1 MASNKKEVDLVIR
14 AKDQAAGAVEA
25 VTKAIEDFIGSQRG
39 LQAEGAK
46 TDSTISR
53 IGASFGELTKAL
65 GGNSALSAVERQLD
79 SAREAMTRLNK
90 VTAEAAGEAIGYQR
104 EALQAARATEQL
116 RIESQQVAQAIER
129 QTAAVKEARNAQAQ
143 LQGVTKAAV
152 ADRARLVAADQKL
165 TDQIEQQ
172 RLKLFLAAAALRELQ
187 NETKSAVG
195 PTEKLEAQMSSV
207 SREVRKAEESLNEL
221 RTTQAVVRESIDAT
235 ARAVERAND
244 KYAGTA
250 AGLKAQE
257 AALVSLEGKQKDL
270 AASVVVAANSQA
282 KLEAGARKAAAGLA
296 ANERALEASA
306 DAYAQV
312 QAEAL
317 KMDGA
322 LSKLEQRARGPLLAA
337 FGKQAET
344 VSKLRTEFS
353 AYQAEATR
361 LGAAISKMENPS
373 DRLVASFT
381 RAQEAAA
388 RSRAAYRSQNEE
400 LANLRRILRETG
412 GDVSTFA
419 DRQERFSTV
428 VARANSSF
436 KAFASDSEKAAAA
449 ARRNASELDR
459 AAEAALRLEGANR
472 RTGASAR
479 KAAADTNTLA
489 GAIRAFYGESRQ
501 ALSFTQRLRS
511 EVLSLIA
518 AYGGFY
524 AVIGGIRGV
533 VTAYQDL
540 EAAQS
545 RLNVVFD
552 GNQQATGEELDFIRR
567 NAERLGIEFGTLANE
582 YGKFAVA
589 TKGTNLEGEK
599 TRKIFI
605 SVAEAARVNKLSLE
619 NTQGVFVALSQ
630 IVSKGTVS
638 MEELRQQL
646 GDRLPGAIQ
655 IMAAAAGVGTAEL
668 IKMIEN
674 GELSSD
680 VLANFADELDKRFGS
695 QLPAALE
702 TTTTALGQL
711 RNAIFQAFLRVA
723 NGGFIEKFTSLIQ
736 DLTDTL
742 ESSQFESFLDRIS
755 VALGVA
761 SDALA
766 FLARNFDLVVISIT
780 AFLGLK
786 LAPFV
791 ILAASR
797 LGILTGA
804 TVSTTRGFRALYLA
818 VSTGAVSMTRGA
830 VAARAFTIAMRGLL
844 SSTGIGLLVVGVGA
858 AIGAWTTRT
867 DEATAALGVHEA
879 ILDNVKNAYDSVGDS
894 VDAWRE
900 KLEGVTVISAT
911 SNLETLTQ
919 QLDKVKA
926 EFEDV
931 IPRDIFGNSLD
942 IGGGYVQELEKLF
955 GEFSKGEITID
966 KFRDELDKLGV
977 AYKDLFPGN
986 ANLAEQVD
994 ALAGK
999 LVEAAERQEV
1009 ARDVLIALTGDTDE
1023 AAAALK
1029 RLGGGMETV
1038 SETTRDTAAD
1048 LSNWGAALND
1058 LKKLVPGLA
1067 DEMEVLDEKA
1077 KLKNALDAAL
1087 KLAQTYGQVV
1097 QALDLY
1103 EQGLDAIEGRE
1114 QLNATFN
1121 GGASGAIGDAFD
1133 LIKQFEG
1140 FRETPYWDEN
1150 AFRVGYGSDTV
1161 TLSDGTIKAVT
1172 EGMRVSVEDANRD
1185 LVRRIAEF
1193 QNTVKGQIGE
1203 TRFNNFNEQ
1212 QQAILTSI
1220 AYNYG
1225 SLPERILDAVRNGSS
1240 AEIAAAIR
1248 SLQTDGPFR
1257 PNGESVNKGR
1267 RNQEADLFLATGEVG
1282 VEGTIAAEEE
1292 KLKLLERQNEERV
1305 KAAEATAE
1313 TIQQGQFDLAQQELI
1328 NQGKEREA
1336 AIQAAINAAKKE
1348 NPDISAEELAIIEQQ
1363 TAALYDQQNIGAERK
1378 KQLEEAEKAEQR
1390 VNDLIA
1396 ARTALQEQLKASLEA
1411 GEGANVTAPL
1421 RDGIVEINTQLQD
1434 AINKAVQLYQA
1445 LGLSDPAI
1453 QAAVAK
1459 LQTLALTS
1467 SSTASRVVI
1476 DWRQVEQQFAS
1487 GLVSAVDRFS
1497 QAVAEGESV
1506 TKALKDAFL
1515 QFAADFLRQIAQMI
1529 LQQLALNFAKRL
1541 FGGLGIGAGVA
1552 HSGGIVGASGARRQV
1567 SAAAFSN
1574 AMRFHSGGVAGL
1586 RPGEVPTILERGEE
1600 VLTRSDPRHI
1610 FNAGKGGSGGG
1621 GGGKGNT
1628 RIVNAF
1634 DGTSFLEEALKTRR
1648 GEELI
1653 LNHVT
1658 ANPAAFRAA
1667 LGV

>member
-65 GGNSALSAVERQLD
+65 GGNSALSAVERQLE

-270 AASVVVAANSQA
+270 AASVAVAANSQA

-786 LAPFV
+786 LAPFI

-867 DEATAALGVHEA
+867 DEATAALDVHEA

-1133 LIKQFEG
+1133 LISKREG
-1140 FRETPYWDEN
+1140 FREEAYWDVN
-1150 AFRVGYGSDTV
+1150 AFRAGYGSDTV
-1161 TLSDGTIKAVT
+1161 TLDDGTIQKVVEGTRVT
-1172 EGMRVSVEDANRD
+1172 QQQATND
-1185 LVRRIAEF
+1185 LIRRIAEF
-1193 QNTVKGQIGE
+1193 QGVIRGQIGE
-1203 TRFNNFNEQ
+1203 ARFENFNEQ
-1212 QQAILTSI
+1212 QQAVLTSI

-1225 SLPERILDAVRNGSS
+1225 SLPERILEAVRGGTSE
-1240 AEIAAAIR
+1240 EIAAAIEG
-1248 SLQTDGPFR
+1248 LKND
-1257 PNGESVNKGR
+1257 NGGINSGR
-1267 RNQEADLFLATGEVG
+1267 RQEEADLFRASGEVG

-1292 KLKLLERQNEERV
+1292 KLRLLEKQNEERA

-1363 TAALYDQQNIGAERK
+1363 TAALYDQQNIGAERQ

-1421 RDGIVEINTQLQD
+1421 RDGIVEINAQLQD

-1453 QAAVAK
+1453 QAAVSK

-1467 SSTASRVVI
+1467 TSTASRVVI

-1506 TKALKDAFL
+1506 TVALKDAFL

-1529 LQQLALNFAKRL
+1529 LQQLALNFAKRM
-1541 FGGLGIGAGVA
+1541 FGGLGVGAGVA

>member
-65 GGNSALSAVERQLD
+65 GGNSALSAVERQLE

-270 AASVVVAANSQA
+270 AASVAVAANSQA

-344 VSKLRTEFS
+344 VSKLRSEFS

-373 DRLVASFT
+373 DSLVASFT

-388 RSRAAYRSQNEE
+388 RSRAAYRTQNEE

-412 GDVSTFA
+412 GDVATFA

-1133 LIKQFEG
+1133 LISKREG
-1140 FRETPYWDEN
+1140 FREEAYWDVN
-1150 AFRVGYGSDTV
+1150 AFRAGYGSDTV
-1161 TLSDGTIKAVT
+1161 TLDDGTIQKVVEGTRVT
-1172 EGMRVSVEDANRD
+1172 QQQATND
-1185 LVRRIAEF
+1185 LIRRIAEF
-1193 QNTVKGQIGE
+1193 QGVIRGQIGE
-1203 TRFNNFNEQ
+1203 ARFENFNEQ
-1212 QQAILTSI
+1212 QQAVLTSI

-1225 SLPERILDAVRNGSS
+1225 SLPERILEAVRGGTSE
-1240 AEIAAAIR
+1240 EIAAAIEG
-1248 SLQTDGPFR
+1248 LKND
-1257 PNGESVNKGR
+1257 NGGINSGR
-1267 RNQEADLFLATGEVG
+1267 RQEEADLFRAAGEVG

-1292 KLKLLERQNEERV
+1292 KLRLLEKQNEERA

-1363 TAALYDQQNIGAERK
+1363 TAALYDQQNIGAERQ

-1421 RDGIVEINTQLQD
+1421 RDGIVEINAQLQD

-1453 QAAVAK
+1453 QAAVSK

-1467 SSTASRVVI
+1467 TSTASRVVI

-1506 TKALKDAFL
+1506 TVALKDAFL

-1541 FGGLGIGAGVA
+1541 FGGFGIGAGVA
-1552 HSGGIVGASGARRQV
+1552 HSGGVVGASGARRQV